1 MGFSDGPSLSHVTSC
16 GGRQR
21 HGQVVWIGS
30 RREGILQMKKSGD
43 CHQNKG
49 KWLLHRKNKQTKK
62 PLYPREGSFLRLS
75 FGFMGKGMIMN

>member
-1 MGFSDGPSLSHVTSC
+1 
-16 GGRQR
+16 
-21 HGQVVWIGS
+21 
-30 RREGILQMKKSGD
+30 MKKSGD